1 VVMNLLCVSGFKPE
15 MENLRLI
22 SDHVPTH
29 RKPVTD
35 EQFGEYLAGL
45 IEGDGWITTSQP
57 NISIAF
63 HINDAPV

>member
-1 VVMNLLCVSGFKPE
+1 

-29 RKPVTD
+29 TKPVTD

>member
-1 VVMNLLCVSGFKPE
+1 MNLLCVSGFKPE

-22 SDHVPTH
+22 SDHVSTH

-45 IEGDGWITTSQP
+45 IEGDG
-57 NISIAF
+57 
-63 HINDAPV
+63 